1 MTLAKELRLNIDQK
15 QIKATF
21 DQKTNSGPYTFISHN
36 DGLFEL
42 ETEMTSGKLERVKLL
57 LKEDKITLQSS
68 KGSLPLVRVK

>member
-21 DQKTNSGPYTFISHN
+21 DQKTNNGSYTLISHN

-42 ETEMTSGKLERVKLL
+42 ETEMTPGKLERVKLL